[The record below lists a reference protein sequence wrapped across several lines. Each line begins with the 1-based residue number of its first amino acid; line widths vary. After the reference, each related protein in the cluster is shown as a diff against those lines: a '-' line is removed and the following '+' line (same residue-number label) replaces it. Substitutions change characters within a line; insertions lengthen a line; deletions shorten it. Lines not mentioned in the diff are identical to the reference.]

1 VLLFWVIVKDGIG
14 PKASA
19 LHLFFALIVS
29 VFWLVCRLSTV
40 AAFNKGIAK
49 TPSAK
54 AFFLLRRQLS
64 SAHLP
69 GTQMLAKM
77 NIGFFSRLF
86 MAFAGA
92 LVTGTRRLTLFFVQ
106 LVSPPVR
113 MILAFIPVTYVTPR
127 TPLAFHHPS
136 LFRSVCTWTTSYTF
150 RKIPP
155 PKHYLNVSYGKELR
169 LILWV

>member
-1 VLLFWVIVKDGIG
+1 VKDATG

-19 LHLFFALIVS
+19 VHPFFDLIVS
-29 VFWLVCRLSTV
+29 DFWLVCRLSTV

-49 TPSAK
+49 KPSAK

-69 GTQMLAKM
+69 GIQMLARM

-92 LVTGTRRLTLFFVQ
+92 LVTGTRKLTLFFVQ
-106 LVSPPVR
+106 LASPPVR
-113 MILAFIPVTYVTPR
+113 TTLAFIPVTYATPR
-127 TPLAFHHPS
+127 TPLASHHPS
-136 LFRSVCTWTTSYTF
+136 LCR
-150 RKIPP
+150 
-155 PKHYLNVSYGKELR
+155 
-169 LILWV
+169 

>member
-1 VLLFWVIVKDGIG
+1 MDATG

-19 LHLFFALIVS
+19 LHLFFDLIVS
-29 VFWLVCRLSTV
+29 DFWLVCRLSTV

-49 TPSAK
+49 TPSAR
-54 AFFLLRRQLS
+54 AFFLLRRQLLFD
-64 SAHLP
+64 HLP

-92 LVTGTRRLTLFFVQ
+92 LVTGMRKLTLFFIQ

-113 MILAFIPVTYVTPR
+113 TTPAFTPVTYVTPR
-127 TPLAFHHPS
+127 TPLASHHPS
-136 LFRSVCTWTTSYTF
+136 LC
-150 RKIPP
+150 P
-155 PKHYLNVSYGKELR
+155 
-169 LILWV
+169 